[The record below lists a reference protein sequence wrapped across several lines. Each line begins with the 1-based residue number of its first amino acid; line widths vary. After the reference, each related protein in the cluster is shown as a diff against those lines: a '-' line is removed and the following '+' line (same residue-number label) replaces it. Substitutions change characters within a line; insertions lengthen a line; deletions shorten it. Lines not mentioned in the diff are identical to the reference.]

1 MNTFSRA
8 NEALQHD
15 LAAYANTLSSIV
27 ATIPQAQ
34 ALCDQVCKEARLAEA
49 LLAFASGPVIS
60 EIGQIVFHLG
70 NLWPYREQA
79 YARTS
84 GFADEIAEARR
95 LREEARRGA
104 LLLARLSNDGL
115 ANNDGL
121 ASEVITCLDNI
132 AVYLEQEQRLL
143 ETCHSRI
150 RPHTSNMDITRKR
163 LHLLAA
169 ALDARLPVSPA
180 QQEALQSYNAAMTLL
195 RAWEGGVPLDATGVE
210 VLDRCLDL
218 LKATDGMLLV
228 QIVATAS

>member
-15 LAAYANTLSSIV
+15 LAAYANTLNSIV

-34 ALCDQVCKEARLAEA
+34 ALCDQVCKEVRLAEA
-49 LLAFASGPVIS
+49 LLAFANGPVVS
-60 EIGQIVFHLG
+60 EISQIVFHLG

-104 LLLARLSNDGL
+104 LLMARLGNDGL
-115 ANNDGL
+115 TN
-121 ASEVITCLDNI
+121 EVITCFDNI

-150 RPHTSNMDITRKR
+150 RPHTSNMDVTRKR
-163 LHLLAA
+163 LRLLAA

-180 QQEALQSYNAAMTLL
+180 QQEALRSYNAAIALL
-195 RAWEGGVPLDATGVE
+195 HAWESGVPLDASGIE
-210 VLDRCLDL
+210 VLDRCLEL

-228 QIVATAS
+228 QLVDAA

>member
-15 LAAYANTLSSIV
+15 LAAYANTLNSIV

-34 ALCDQVCKEARLAEA
+34 ALCDQVCKEVRLAEA
-49 LLAFASGPVIS
+49 LLAFANGPVVS
-60 EIGQIVFHLG
+60 EISQIVFHLG

-104 LLLARLSNDGL
+104 LLMARLGNDGL
-115 ANNDGL
+115 TN
-121 ASEVITCLDNI
+121 EVITCFDNI

-150 RPHTSNMDITRKR
+150 RPHTSNMDVTRKR
-163 LHLLAA
+163 LRLLAA

-180 QQEALQSYNAAMTLL
+180 QQEALRSYNAAIALL
-195 RAWEGGVPLDATGVE
+195 HAWESGVPLDASGVE
-210 VLDRCLDL
+210 VLDRCLEL

-228 QIVATAS
+228 QLVDAA

>member
-15 LAAYANTLSSIV
+15 LAAYANTLNSIV

-34 ALCDQVCKEARLAEA
+34 ALCDQVCKEVRLAEA
-49 LLAFASGPVIS
+49 LLAFANGPVVS
-60 EIGQIVFHLG
+60 EISQIVFHLG

-104 LLLARLSNDGL
+104 LLMARLGNDGL
-115 ANNDGL
+115 TN
-121 ASEVITCLDNI
+121 EVITCFDNI

-150 RPHTSNMDITRKR
+150 RPHTSNMDVTRKR
-163 LHLLAA
+163 LRLLAA

-180 QQEALQSYNAAMTLL
+180 QQEALRSYNAAIALL
-195 RAWEGGVPLDATGVE
+195 HAWESGVPLDASGIE
-210 VLDRCLDL
+210 VLDRCLEL

-228 QIVATAS
+228 QLVDAT

>member
-1 MNTFSRA
+1 MVAVNTFSRA

-15 LAAYANTLSSIV
+15 LAAYANTLNSIV

-49 LLAFASGPVIS
+49 LLAFANGPVVS
-60 EIGQIVFHLG
+60 EISQIVFHLG

-104 LLLARLSNDGL
+104 LLMARLGNDGL
-115 ANNDGL
+115 TN
-121 ASEVITCLDNI
+121 EVITCFDNI

-150 RPHTSNMDITRKR
+150 RPHTSNMDVTRKR
-163 LHLLAA
+163 LRLLAA

-180 QQEALQSYNAAMTLL
+180 QQEALRSYNAAIALL
-195 RAWEGGVPLDATGVE
+195 HAWESGVPLDASGVE
-210 VLDRCLDL
+210 VLDRCLEL

-228 QIVATAS
+228 QLVDAA

>member
-1 MNTFSRA
+1 MVAVNTFSRA

-15 LAAYANTLSSIV
+15 LAAYANTLNSIV

-49 LLAFASGPVIS
+49 LLAFANGPVVS
-60 EIGQIVFHLG
+60 EISQIVFHLG

-104 LLLARLSNDGL
+104 LLMARLGNDGL
-115 ANNDGL
+115 TN
-121 ASEVITCLDNI
+121 EVITCFDNI

-150 RPHTSNMDITRKR
+150 RPHTSNMDVTRKR
-163 LHLLAA
+163 LRLLAA

-180 QQEALQSYNAAMTLL
+180 QQEALRSYNAAIALL
-195 RAWEGGVPLDATGVE
+195 HAWESGVPLDASGIE
-210 VLDRCLDL
+210 VLDRCLEL

-228 QIVATAS
+228 QLVDAA

>member
-15 LAAYANTLSSIV
+15 LAAYANTLNSIV

-49 LLAFASGPVIS
+49 LLAFANGPVVS
-60 EIGQIVFHLG
+60 EISQIVFHLG

-104 LLLARLSNDGL
+104 LLMARLGNDGL
-115 ANNDGL
+115 TN
-121 ASEVITCLDNI
+121 EVITCFDNI

-150 RPHTSNMDITRKR
+150 RPHTSNMDVTRKR
-163 LHLLAA
+163 LRLLAA

-180 QQEALQSYNAAMTLL
+180 QQEALRSYNAAIALL
-195 RAWEGGVPLDATGVE
+195 HAWESGVPLDASGVE
-210 VLDRCLDL
+210 VLDRCLEL

-228 QIVATAS
+228 QLVDAA

>member
-15 LAAYANTLSSIV
+15 LAAYANTLNSIV

-49 LLAFASGPVIS
+49 LLAFANGPVVS
-60 EIGQIVFHLG
+60 EISQIVFHLG

-104 LLLARLSNDGL
+104 LLMARLGNDGL
-115 ANNDGL
+115 TN
-121 ASEVITCLDNI
+121 EVITCFDNI

-150 RPHTSNMDITRKR
+150 RPHTSNMDVTRKR
-163 LHLLAA
+163 LRLLAA

-180 QQEALQSYNAAMTLL
+180 QQEALRSYNAAIALL
-195 RAWEGGVPLDATGVE
+195 HAWESGVPLDASGIE
-210 VLDRCLDL
+210 VLDRCLEL

-228 QIVATAS
+228 QLVDAA

>member
-15 LAAYANTLSSIV
+15 LAAYANTLGSIV

-60 EIGQIVFHLG
+60 EIGQIVFQLG

-84 GFADEIAEARR
+84 GFANEIAEAQR

-104 LLLARLSNDGL
+104 LLLARLNNDGL
-115 ANNDGL
+115 AN
-121 ASEVITCLDNI
+121 EVITCLENI
-132 AVYLEQEQRLL
+132 AVYLEQEQQLL

-180 QQEALQSYNAAMTLL
+180 QQEALQSYNAAIALL

-210 VLDRCLDL
+210 VLERCLEL

-228 QIVATAS
+228 QLVATVS